1 MAGVLGYKK
10 ATDAPPIT
18 PQDLWLVIDAWT
30 TLSGVRSCE
39 EFLWELEESDIRNS
53 VEVHK
58 RISTLPVKA
67 FRWCD
72 SPLFFHQSSGQ
83 ELLPSWLC
91 THTHQ
96 SQAQLC
102 TKRLSLPLNKDLR
115 KSLSLL
121 KCPDLFNNILMGYFN
136 SNIYFCYNE
145 NVLQVVVQIHWLS
158 WEEITTYWG
167 ARAQPLRSRMLA
179 RVSPSLLTL

>member
-72 SPLFFHQSSGQ
+72 SPLYFHQSSGQ

-102 TKRLSLPLNKDLR
+102 TKCLSLPLNKDLR
-115 KSLSLL
+115 KSLSL
-121 KCPDLFNNILMGYFN
+121 
-136 SNIYFCYNE
+136 SS
-145 NVLQVVVQIHWLS
+145 NVLICSTIFWWGISIAIYIFVIMKMYCRWWSRSTDSLEKRSQHIEVPEPNL
-158 WEEITTYWG
+158 WEAG
-167 ARAQPLRSRMLA
+167 C
-179 RVSPSLLTL
+179 